1 MSTKRAVR
9 AAAIAATISMSALT
23 LSAGPAFADPSQPP
37 CPNCNGGAHPGG
49 GGPNSGPS
57 HEPQSPAPQSHE
69 PPSPQSSAPPSP
81 QSSAP
86 PSPQSHEP
94 PSPQSS
100 APGAPSSGPPNS
112 HGPESS
118 APHGAPSET
127 PPSGPNSAPSS
138 APNSSPSGEPSRKPL
153 AAPSTQPPHPPYT
166 PHGAYLSGNADVGG
180 PTDAHTGFSIVGHG
194 APPAAAGARAR
205 LERRSGS
212 WRPAAQL
219 ARPAAAG
226 WLGRPAAS
234 WRLEP
239 PMGRTTTRRRGSPG
253 RLRPVPIQHLYGDS
267 DLQLAIRRLGLLVLR
282 SLDSAVLMI

>member
-194 APPAAAGARAR
+194 APPAPPEHAHGWNDGPAPGGPPPNWQGPPPQGGWGGPPPPGGWN
-205 LERRSGS
+205 RRWDGPP
-212 WRPAAQL
+212 RDAVVAQVDFG
-219 ARPAAAG
+219 PFQYNTFMVIPTFNWQFGG
-226 WLGRPAAS
+226 WGYWYFGVWIP
-234 WRLEP
+234 
-239 PMGRTTTRRRGSPG
+239 
-253 RLRPVPIQHLYGDS
+253 LY
-267 DLQLAIRRLGLLVLR
+267 
-282 SLDSAVLMI
+282 

>member
-118 APHGAPSET
+118 APPGAPSET

-194 APPAAAGARAR
+194 APPAPPEHAHGWNDGPAPGGPPPNWQGPPPQGGWGGPPPPGGWN
-205 LERRSGS
+205 RRWDGPP
-212 WRPAAQL
+212 RDAVVAQVDFG
-219 ARPAAAG
+219 PFQYNTYMVIPTFNWQFGG
-226 WLGRPAAS
+226 WGYWYFGVWIP
-234 WRLEP
+234 
-239 PMGRTTTRRRGSPG
+239 
-253 RLRPVPIQHLYGDS
+253 LY
-267 DLQLAIRRLGLLVLR
+267 
-282 SLDSAVLMI
+282 

>member
-118 APHGAPSET
+118 APPGAPSET

-138 APNSSPSGEPSRKPL
+138 APHSSPSGEPSRKPL

-194 APPAAAGARAR
+194 APPPPPEHAHGWNDGPAPGGPPPNWQGPPPQGGWGGPPPPGGWN
-205 LERRSGS
+205 RRWDGPP
-212 WRPAAQL
+212 RDAVVAQVDFG
-219 ARPAAAG
+219 PFQYNTYMVIPTFNWQFGG
-226 WLGRPAAS
+226 WGYWYFGVWIP
-234 WRLEP
+234 
-239 PMGRTTTRRRGSPG
+239 
-253 RLRPVPIQHLYGDS
+253 LY
-267 DLQLAIRRLGLLVLR
+267 
-282 SLDSAVLMI
+282 

>member
-1 MSTKRAVR
+1 MSMKRAVR
-9 AAAIAATISMSALT
+9 AAAIAATISMSGLT

-37 CPNCNGGAHPGG
+37 CPNCNGGGHPGG

-118 APHGAPSET
+118 APPGAPSET
-127 PPSGPNSAPSS
+127 PPSDRNSPPSS
-138 APNSSPSGEPSRKPL
+138 APSASPSGEPSRKPL

-180 PTDAHTGFSIVGHG
+180 PTDAHAGFSIVGHG
-194 APPAAAGARAR
+194 APPPPPEHAHGWND
-205 LERRSGS
+205 G
-212 WRPAAQL
+212 PAPGGPPPNWQGPPPQGGWGGPPPPGGWNRHWDNPGPPRDVVVAQ
-219 ARPAAAG
+219 ADFGPFQYNTYMVIPTFNWQFGG
-226 WLGRPAAS
+226 WGYWYFGVWIP
-234 WRLEP
+234 
-239 PMGRTTTRRRGSPG
+239 
-253 RLRPVPIQHLYGDS
+253 LY
-267 DLQLAIRRLGLLVLR
+267 
-282 SLDSAVLMI
+282 

>member
-57 HEPQSPAPQSHE
+57 HEPQGPAPQSHE
-69 PPSPQSSAPPSP
+69 PPSP

-118 APHGAPSET
+118 APPGAPSET
-127 PPSGPNSAPSS
+127 PPSGPNSPPSS
-138 APNSSPSGEPSRKPL
+138 APHSSPSGEPSRKPL

-194 APPAAAGARAR
+194 APPAPPEHAHGWNDGPAPGGPPPNWQGPPPQGGWGGPPPPGGWN
-205 LERRSGS
+205 RRWDGPP
-212 WRPAAQL
+212 RDAVVAQVDFG
-219 ARPAAAG
+219 PFQYNTYMVIPTFNWQFGG
-226 WLGRPAAS
+226 WGYWYFGVWIP
-234 WRLEP
+234 
-239 PMGRTTTRRRGSPG
+239 
-253 RLRPVPIQHLYGDS
+253 LY
-267 DLQLAIRRLGLLVLR
+267 
-282 SLDSAVLMI
+282 